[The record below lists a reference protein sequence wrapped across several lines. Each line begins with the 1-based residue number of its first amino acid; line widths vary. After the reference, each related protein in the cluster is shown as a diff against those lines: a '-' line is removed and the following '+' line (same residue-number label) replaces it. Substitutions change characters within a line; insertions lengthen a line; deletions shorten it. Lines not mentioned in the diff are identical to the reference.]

1 MPSKKSTRTTRPGT
15 PDAQKVQGTERKA
28 PALDAACQVLS
39 EEAGEGGMSAAE
51 LIDRMRERS
60 LWISPSGKTPSATL
74 YAAMIREIARLGE
87 EARFR
92 RVAPG
97 RFAAAAAVSR
107 GKKRARPAPRT
118 PRPAADAGRTKSD
131 PVASG
136 GAKELMDPAP
146 KPARKRRRTGGKAGA
161 VAARRP

>member
-1 MPSKKSTRTTRPGT
+1 
-15 PDAQKVQGTERKA
+15 
-28 PALDAACQVLS
+28 
-39 EEAGEGGMSAAE
+39 MSAAE

-97 RFAAAAAVSR
+97 RFAAAAAVGR
-107 GKKRARPAPRT
+107 AKKRTKLAPRT
-118 PRPAADAGRTKSD
+118 PRSAADAGNAGRTKSD
-131 PVASG
+131 PVASAG
-136 GAKELMDPAP
+136 VEELMDPAS

-161 VAARRP
+161 DTARRS